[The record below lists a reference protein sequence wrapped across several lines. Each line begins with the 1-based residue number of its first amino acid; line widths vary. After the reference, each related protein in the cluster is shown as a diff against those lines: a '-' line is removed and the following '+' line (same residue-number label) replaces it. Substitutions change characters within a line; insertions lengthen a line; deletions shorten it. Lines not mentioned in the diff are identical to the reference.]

1 MHQRIDSSYVS
12 GVRASRALFGLFLA
26 AASCGPEPIFRNIEI
41 EIYGVSARASAV
53 TLKVFAL
60 EQVRECR
67 GLDRT
72 SIDNTSA
79 LITNTWQR
87 DQASERVWVI
97 PELDTEQ
104 LTFTVHTLD
113 ENGFVMQYF
122 CRELT
127 YEEIGN
133 REFGLINIRLEPRS
147 SP

>member
-1 MHQRIDSSYVS
+1 M
-12 GVRASRALFGLFLA
+12 
-26 AASCGPEPIFRNIEI
+26 SCGPESVFRNIEI
-41 EIYGVSARASAV
+41 EIYGVSARASTV

-60 EQVRECR
+60 EDIRQCR
-67 GLDRT
+67 DLDRT
-72 SIDNTSA
+72 SIDNTSS

-87 DQASERVWVI
+87 DQGSERAWVI
-97 PELDTEQ
+97 PELETEQ
-104 LTFTVHTLD
+104 LTFTIHTLD

-147 SP
+147 S